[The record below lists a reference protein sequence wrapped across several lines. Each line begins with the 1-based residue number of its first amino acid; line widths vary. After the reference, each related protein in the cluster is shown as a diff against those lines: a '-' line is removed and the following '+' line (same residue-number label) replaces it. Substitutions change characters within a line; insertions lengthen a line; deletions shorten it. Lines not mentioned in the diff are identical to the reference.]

1 VALLSLAV
9 VICDGMVDEHGFTCA
24 APKDMVSLV
33 RKLKDIILQP
43 NNNNNNMFQCLRT
56 VKLTCQLVISMA
68 QLKPMCIKDFTEH
81 DFMDVLSESFKT
93 LSDLDNCLVLF
104 EADDRYQYQVTK
116 TADEP
121 LVSLVKKA
129 QQLFHKSND
138 KNLVMSLPSQGECEE
153 ALPDR

>member
-33 RKLKDIILQP
+33 RKLEDIILQA
-43 NNNNNNMFQCLRT
+43 NNNNSNMFQCLRI
-56 VKLTCQLVISMA
+56 VELTCQLVISMA

-104 EADDRYQYQVTK
+104 EADDRYQYI
-116 TADEP
+116 
-121 LVSLVKKA
+121 
-129 QQLFHKSND
+129 
-138 KNLVMSLPSQGECEE
+138 
-153 ALPDR
+153 R